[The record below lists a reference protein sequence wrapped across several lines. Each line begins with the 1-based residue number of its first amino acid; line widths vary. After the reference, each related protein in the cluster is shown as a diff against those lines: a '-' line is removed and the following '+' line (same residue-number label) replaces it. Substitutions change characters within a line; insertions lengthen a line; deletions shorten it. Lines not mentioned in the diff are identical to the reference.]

1 MGCLNIADLKGF
13 EVIVM
18 LCLSGLAKK
27 LGLSKQKKRSV
38 ILDLSGFI
46 KFSDTR
52 ISIVVTL
59 TFGMQ
64 CSPCGNGTY
73 LQIVPRLHETGVFLS
88 KLDFFKKKE
97 LSRQKSR

>member
-1 MGCLNIADLKGF
+1 MFIR
-13 EVIVM
+13 V
-18 LCLSGLAKK
+18 SKK
-27 LGLSKQKKRSV
+27 LGLSKQKKQSV

-46 KFSDTR
+46 KFSDTI

-88 KLDFFKKKE
+88 KLDFFKKRIVKTKKSIRVKVSAE
-97 LSRQKSR
+97 LRCLLLNA